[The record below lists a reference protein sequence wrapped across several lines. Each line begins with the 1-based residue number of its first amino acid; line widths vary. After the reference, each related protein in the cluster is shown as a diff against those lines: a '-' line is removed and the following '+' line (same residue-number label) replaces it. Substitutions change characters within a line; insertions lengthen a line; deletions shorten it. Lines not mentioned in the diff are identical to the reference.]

1 MSISIIIPSFN
12 EINTIET
19 ILKRVRSQVPNAEI
33 IVIDDGSTDGTPLW
47 LETNS
52 KMFNL
57 SYFLHKKNKGKGAAL
72 RLGISK
78 ATQDIIIIQDADLE
92 YDPKDYPKLLK
103 PIQDNIADV
112 VYGSRFKGDQPQRAL
127 YFWNFVANKFLTLLS
142 NLFNNLNLTDMQ
154 TCYKV
159 FKRDVI
165 TGIKLYEN
173 RFGIEPE
180 ITAKFAKKKCRIYE
194 VGISYQGRRFEDGKK
209 IGFKDGI
216 WAIWCIIR
224 YGVFS

>member
-1 MSISIIIPSFN
+1 
-12 EINTIET
+12 
-19 ILKRVRSQVPNAEI
+19 
-33 IVIDDGSTDGTPLW
+33 
-47 LETNS
+47 
-52 KMFNL
+52 
-57 SYFLHKKNKGKGAAL
+57 
-72 RLGISK
+72 
-78 ATQDIIIIQDADLE
+78 
-92 YDPKDYPKLLK
+92 
-103 PIQDNIADV
+103 
-112 VYGSRFKGDQPQRAL
+112 
-127 YFWNFVANKFLTLLS
+127 
-142 NLFNNLNLTDMQ
+142 MQ

-224 YGVFS
+224 YGMFN